1 MPGKHEPDQRFI
13 EKLEWQLSGELR
25 RRNRSGAPERRGV
38 RMLKIVALVAVS
50 IGLGA
55 GAMGASHQFQESW
68 RKELLE
74 TRLAVQLEIAQ
85 HRVEAYQE
93 TVEQVREE
101 VQQGLRESRD
111 LEQEELQVAQAQSI
125 ADFMELTLEEI
136 RESGREPLG
145 EVSSPLVGGRDFAS
159 ERILMQMRVARL
171 NLDALLKVVERTRSD
186 TASGMADDIDME
198 GWDLTT
204 RDAELKLAGMAKRLE
219 VRQAYLASE
228 ITAVE
233 AELKYLEVEAQN
245 RVVLLDQ
252 QRQYYQSEV
261 DRFTELAEAGLRL
274 PSYATRM
281 GTWVAEI
288 EARSRLAEAELGII
302 QRELEQRASSR

>member
-1 MPGKHEPDQRFI
+1 MPDKHEPDPRFI

-25 RRNRSGAPERRGV
+25 RRNRSGAPERHGV
-38 RMLKIVALVAVS
+38 RMLKIAALVAVS

-101 VQQGLRESRD
+101 VQQGLREFRD
-111 LEQEELQVAQAQSI
+111 LEQEELQVTQAQSI
-125 ADFMELTLEEI
+125 ADFMALTLEEI
-136 RESGREPLG
+136 RQSGREPLG

-159 ERILMQMRVARL
+159 ERIQMQMRVARL
-171 NLDALLKVVERTRSD
+171 NLNSMQRLAEWTRSERE
-186 TASGMADDIDME
+186 SGDADEMDME
-198 GWDLTT
+198 GWNLTT
-204 RDAELKLAGMAKRLE
+204 RDAELKLEGMTKRLE
-219 VRQAYLASE
+219 IRQAYLASE

-252 QRQYYQSEV
+252 QRQFYEKDL
-261 DRFTELAEAGLRL
+261 DRFAELAEAGLRV
-274 PSYATRM
+274 PSYATHM

-288 EARSRLAEAELGII
+288 EARSRLAETELGII
-302 QRELEQRASSR
+302 QRELEQRAGSR

>member
-1 MPGKHEPDQRFI
+1 MPDKHEPDPRFM

-25 RRNRSGAPERRGV
+25 RRNRSGAPERHGV
-38 RMLKIVALVAVS
+38 RILKVTALVAVS

-125 ADFMELTLEEI
+125 ADFMELNLEEI

-145 EVSSPLVGGRDFAS
+145 EVSSPLIGDRDFVS
-159 ERILMQMRVARL
+159 ERIQMQMRVARL
-171 NLDALLKVVERTRSD
+171 SFNSMQRVLERTRPDAEEGTSD
-186 TASGMADDIDME
+186 TTDLE
-198 GWDLTT
+198 GWDLTA
-204 RDAELKLAGMAKRLE
+204 REAELKLDGMTKRLE
-219 VRQAYLASE
+219 IRQAYLASE

-252 QRQYYQSEV
+252 QRQYYQNEL
-261 DRFTELAEAGLRL
+261 DRFAELAEAGLRV
-274 PSYATRM
+274 PSYATHM

-288 EARSRLAEAELGII
+288 EARSQMAEAELGII
-302 QRELEQRASSR
+302 QRELEQRAGSR